1 MISMT
6 TGPAFSLARRLIA
19 GETVYTAWCGLPAP
33 LVAETMAREGFS
45 AVTIDQQ
52 HGLWDTASTLT
63 AIAAVRQGGA
73 APIVRVPLDGF
84 ATVSRVLDFGAEG
97 VIAPMINSEADA
109 RAFVS
114 AAKYPPLGDRSWGPH
129 RATTLAGITD
139 QKTYLRDANEMVV
152 TFAMI
157 ETREAMNNL
166 ASIAAVPGIDV
177 LFVGPSDL
185 SIALTDGA
193 TVDPH
198 SVAVEVALEKVVAA
212 ARGAGKIAG
221 LYCISAERALAC
233 ARRGFRFMAVGSD
246 LGFLRAGTAAASK
259 ALKK

>member
-1 MISMT
+1 MT
-6 TGPAFSLARRLIA
+6 TATAFSLAGRLKA
-19 GETVYTAWCGLPAP
+19 GETVYSGWCGLPAP
-33 LVAETMAREGFS
+33 IVAELVGREGFP
-45 AVTIDQQ
+45 AVTLDAQ
-52 HGLWDTASTLT
+52 HGLWDIATLV
-63 AIAAVRQGGA
+63 AGIAQVRQGGA
-73 APIVRVPLDGF
+73 AAMVRIPVGQF
-84 ATVSRVLDFGAEG
+84 ATASRALDFGAEG
-97 VIAPMINSEADA
+97 IIAPMINTPADA
-109 RAFVS
+109 RAYVS
-114 AAKYPPLGDRSWGPH
+114 FTKFPPLGERSWGPH

-166 ASIAAVPGIDV
+166 AAIAAVPGIDV

-233 ARRGFRFMAVGSD
+233 TRRGFRFMAVGSD

-259 ALKK
+259 ALRK